1 MNELKTPAD
10 NARNESASNAGLDAQ
25 LAELIECVWAC
36 EVAARREAH
45 IDAAIRRN
53 ASASM
58 LGGVMIP
65 VRTGEYR
72 LGSAHWIGSPHAFTA
87 LRTPPAHRL

>member
-45 IDAAIRRN
+45 IDAAIRLQVT
-53 ASASM
+53 AISW
-58 LGGVMIP
+58 GG
-65 VRTGEYR
+65 G
-72 LGSAHWIGSPHAFTA
+72 
-87 LRTPPAHRL
+87 